1 MHRFG
6 LQKVV
11 RRICFPDQTLGHV
24 CCLSSSRLPSREGA
38 PRTDRVASFPPPY
51 EGSKDSK
58 VVEFYDSQS
67 GKNVL
72 FTQQEQTHGVFVGK
86 LFPKNITA
94 TTMQL
99 GESIKAFEEL
109 QLKGVPASFREE
121 LFAQVQSIED
131 VSAAAK
137 FSAKGVCVS
146 VSLNQQEF
154 DKKKGWIQLA
164 RRLNLAVR
172 CNLLEIDWAGE
183 GSISKVLK
191 LGALVGNLSDLDV
204 DVMILH
210 DSVMTEDVETRK
222 ESLQCVLDEINGID
236 CVGVPMKNR
245 FGFYSKDSSLDSW
258 VREEFNTIHRIEM
271 IH

>member
-11 RRICFPDQTLGHV
+11 RNNCSPGQTLGHV

-38 PRTDRVASFPPPY
+38 PRT
-51 EGSKDSK
+51 
-58 VVEFYDSQS
+58 VEFYDSQS

-86 LFPKNITA
+86 LFPNNMKA
-94 TTMQL
+94 TTLQL

-137 FSAKGVCVS
+137 LSAKGVCVS
-146 VSLNQQEF
+146 VSSLNQHEF

-183 GSISKVLK
+183 GSISKVLN

-204 DVMILH
+204 EVMILH

-222 ESLQCVLDEINGID
+222 ESLQNVIDEINGID